1 MNWKNVELPING
13 EKVEGIKTINYK
25 TMKKPKSIHLASTNC
40 RMHTR
45 QGIKYY
51 CYCGVHMFVDSD
63 RWTDDI
69 SKVTCKR
76 CKRNAIT

>member
-1 MNWKNVELPING
+1 MKN
-13 EKVEGIKTINYK
+13 
-25 TMKKPKSIHLASTNC
+25 PKSIHLASTNC

-63 RWTDDI
+63 RWTDAI

-76 CKRNAIT
+76 CKADYNRIIKNNQIQSYNDD